1 MKLATS
7 GIWKRISKNTLTR
20 TWAQVLALSFTSYVT
35 LSKILKEATTCIN
48 WEWWHT
54 SVIQAG

>member
-1 MKLATS
+1 
-7 GIWKRISKNTLTR
+7 
-20 TWAQVLALSFTSYVT
+20 

-54 SVIQAG
+54 SVIQAGWGRRLTGLRPS